1 MTPRCGVCGWSF
13 SDRTLMKHAETPCG
27 EESEKAGRVM
37 SSPEIDDYASQIQSS
52 VPERTINDI
61 KREEEE
67 SNA

>member
-67 SNA
+67 SNE

>member
-1 MTPRCGVCGWSF
+1 
-13 SDRTLMKHAETPCG
+13 MKHAETPCG

-67 SNA
+67 SNE